1 MEKNGLKT
9 KQISPPW
16 VPTIVFNDN
25 YDETES
31 KQAATDLKT
40 VICKYLNNQPDS
52 CKSTESVL
60 ISTETKKQSFNDYVI
75 TIVE

>member
-9 KQISPPW
+9 KQLSPSW
-16 VPTIVFNDN
+16 VPTIVFNN
-25 YDETES
+25 NFDEAES
-31 KQAATDLKT
+31 NQAATNLKT

-52 CKSTESVL
+52 CKSTES
-60 ISTETKKQSFNDYVI
+60 TEIKKQSFNDYVI